1 MAFTCQI
8 CFEETDKR
16 FALPGLKTGNGDV
29 LRKQDCQHP
38 ICQECLAH
46 FVTARVEEQLVF
58 HVRCPFEG
66 CTNEIFEQDVKRL
79 TAATPASLLESVA
92 NRFAELRAR
101 DFTAH
106 ASSLRE
112 TWSSLIKEDNYEL
125 IQKLWQSTRLC
136 PRCSLVI
143 ERSEGCNSFYCV
155 CGHHFDYASAPRVV
169 GNGIRNFGDVVDL
182 AKRLKVPLE
191 QAQNYGLRGE
201 DWRKARAAASADLVG
216 RTAAETRLSPV
227 DAWELLQQAKTG
239 DVQAREKIR
248 RARNRGG
255 TTAED
260 ESDEDFAFD
269 LWDNRTEEATDDEL
283 SDEEVEK
290 QNATV
295 TTEPKSTPAFS
306 FLLVGAKNNSESAK
320 NSKSVAEKTR
330 KNAYAKAVLVIS
342 TEIENTMRNHSS

>member
-1 MAFTCQI
+1 MAFTCQV

-16 FALPGLKTGNGDV
+16 FALPELKTGNGDV

-79 TAATPASLLESVA
+79 ADATPASLSA
-92 NRFAELRAR
+92 SIATRFAELRAR
-101 DFTAH
+101 DFTSH
-106 ASSLRE
+106 AASLRE
-112 TWSSLIKEDNYEL
+112 TWTSLIKEDDYDL

-143 ERSEGCNSFYCV
+143 ERSQGCNSFYCV

-169 GNGIRNFGDVVDL
+169 GNGIRNFGDVVEL

-191 QAQNYGLRGE
+191 RAQNYGLHGDE
-201 DWRKARAAASADLVG
+201 WRLKRALASADLVS
-216 RTAAETRLSPV
+216 RTAAETRLSPEE
-227 DAWELLQQAKTG
+227 AWELLQQAKTG

-248 RARNRGG
+248 RARSRGV

-260 ESDEDFAFD
+260 ESDEEFTFD
-269 LWDNRTEEATDDEL
+269 LWDNRTKEATDEL
-283 SDEEVEK
+283 ADEEVEK
-290 QNATV
+290 QN
-295 TTEPKSTPAFS
+295 TTITKPQSTPAAP
-306 FLLVGAKNNSESAK
+306 FLLARAKSNPETV
-320 NSKSVAEKTR
+320 KSFRSLAEKTR
-330 KNAYAKAVLVIS
+330 NNAYTKAVLVIDTKLQNI
-342 TEIENTMRNHSS
+342 TENNSS

>member
-1 MAFTCQI
+1 M
-8 CFEETDKR
+8 
-16 FALPGLKTGNGDV
+16 G
-29 LRKQDCQHP
+29 KQDCQHP

-79 TAATPASLLESVA
+79 ADATPTSLSTSIA
-92 NRFAELRAR
+92 IRFAELRAR

-106 ASSLRE
+106 AASLRE
-112 TWSSLIKEDNYEL
+112 AWTTLINEDDYDL

-143 ERSEGCNSFYCV
+143 ERSSGCNSFYCV

-191 QAQNYGLRGE
+191 RAQIYGLHGDE
-201 DWRKARAAASADLVG
+201 WRLNRALASADLVS
-216 RTAAETRLSPV
+216 RTAAETRLSAE

-239 DVQAREKIR
+239 DVQAR
-248 RARNRGG
+248 
-255 TTAED
+255 
-260 ESDEDFAFD
+260 
-269 LWDNRTEEATDDEL
+269 
-283 SDEEVEK
+283 
-290 QNATV
+290 
-295 TTEPKSTPAFS
+295 
-306 FLLVGAKNNSESAK
+306 
-320 NSKSVAEKTR
+320 
-330 KNAYAKAVLVIS
+330 
-342 TEIENTMRNHSS
+342 